1 MKKIMMALM
10 CLVSL
15 IMASCTPNNPSVSNP
30 LANTKWSGKAL
41 ETELVATFTA
51 DECYIQASGYANGVA
66 VGSYKTSNS
75 DIFITITT
83 TSGDFDGQ
91 LNKGDILIASL
102 NTTAQTISLDITL
115 YGQKT
120 NVVLTKLG
128 GSSSGNSGN
137 SGNSGAVDVT
147 AENAFGT
154 WVCTYLEEHYMEN
167 GKMEYEVEDQIFYR
181 MILNRDYTY
190 QFYANSQTVT
200 YSGQWTLNGKSATFT
215 YSGSVGKA
223 TVEELTAKKLKLRID
238 GSSSSEYELYYFDR
252 QQ

>member
-41 ETELVATFTA
+41 ETEIVATFTA
-51 DECYIQASGYANGVA
+51 DECYIQASGYASGVA

-137 SGNSGAVDVT
+137 SGAVDVT

-167 GKMEYEVEDQIFYR
+167 GKMEYEVENQIFIR

-190 QFYANSQTVT
+190 LFYDNSQTPT
-200 YSGQWTLNGKSATFT
+200 YSGQWTLSGKNATFT
-215 YSGSVGKA
+215 YNGAVGKA
-223 TVEELTAKKLKLRID
+223 TVVELTAKTLKLRID
-238 GSSSSEYELYYFDR
+238 GYYSTEYELYYFDR

>member
-51 DECYIQASGYANGVA
+51 DECYIQASGYASGVA

-167 GKMEYEVEDQIFYR
+167 GKMEYEVENQIFIR

-190 QFYANSQTVT
+190 QFYNNSQTPT

-238 GSSSSEYELYYFDR
+238 GSSSSEYEVYYFDR

>member
-128 GSSSGNSGN
+128 GSSSSNSGN

>member
-15 IMASCTPNNPSVSNP
+15 IMASCTPNTPSVSNP

-66 VGSYKTSNS
+66 VGTYKTSNS

-91 LNKGDILIASL
+91 LNKGDILIANL

-137 SGNSGAVDVT
+137 GTGSVDIT

-167 GKMEYEVEDQIFYR
+167 GKMTYEVENQIFIR

-190 QFYANSQTVT
+190 LFYDNSQTPT

-223 TVEELTAKKLKLRID
+223 TVVELTAKTLKLRID
-238 GSSSSEYELYYFDR
+238 GYYSTEYELYYFDR